1 MGVAMLLIYWKAKFP
16 KFLESENF
24 QNFVRLILWTFVINI
39 SRYLGKFTKIE
50 NFKFLKIFIETC
62 SALDCEI
69 FQNFNFSLRFS
80 KKSQLWPFYRL
91 ENLLRERPIPE
102 LSEKLSLKLWELIW
116 RAVVKK
122 TQNLEK
128 CMSGNI

>member
-50 NFKFLKIFIETC
+50 NFKFFEKLYRNLLC
-62 SALDCEI
+62 SRLW
-69 FQNFNFSLRFS
+69 NFSKF
-80 KKSQLWPFYRL
+80 
-91 ENLLRERPIPE
+91 
-102 LSEKLSLKLWELIW
+102 
-116 RAVVKK
+116 
-122 TQNLEK
+122 
-128 CMSGNI
+128 